1 MAGALRRAVPSALA
15 SRLLV
20 SSVYVTNTSG
30 VHVRALSLSHGALS
44 GLLLGRSGTD
54 SSSTVFG
61 VNTRGFASSSSSDTH
76 DDFKPQANEGTTAS
90 VLETIENDLKANKV
104 FVYMKVGVA
113 KRQALSLFCLYAF
126 VFWSYLQCFCR
137 RAGNPLRREEL
148 TPTHRIL
155 PYAMQGYPDFPQCGF
170 SGNVCRVLD
179 AYEVK
184 YGSRNVLEDPELR
197 EGIKEYTKW
206 PTIPQ
211 IFVDGEFVG
220 GHDVLMQMHHDG
232 TLEEEFHG
240 GGKSTT

>member
-61 VNTRGFASSSSSDTH
+61 VNARGFASSSSSDTH

-90 VLETIENDLKANKV
+90 VLETIEKDLKANKV
-104 FVYMKVGVA
+104 FVYMK
-113 KRQALSLFCLYAF
+113 
-126 VFWSYLQCFCR
+126 
-137 RAGNPLRREEL
+137 
-148 TPTHRIL
+148 
-155 PYAMQGYPDFPQCGF
+155 GYPDFPQCGF

-232 TLEEEFHG
+232 TLEEEFHA